1 MALTAIQM
9 IRAVRAFSDRP
20 VPDDVIRQIVD
31 AGRRSQS
38 SKNSQPWQ
46 FVVVRH
52 RDTLA
57 RLAQC
62 GTYAGH
68 VAAAA
73 FAVAL
78 VAPPGTAFDQGQ
90 ATAYMMLAAWDLE
103 VGACIATMH
112 DSEQAQAVLG
122 VPTDLDCQWT
132 ISFGYPAQ
140 AQPTTLKRGGRRS
153 FEEVVHW
160 EHW

>member
-9 IRAVRAFSDRP
+9 IRAVRTFSDRP

-31 AGRRSQS
+31 AGRRAQS
-38 SKNSQPWQ
+38 SKNTQPWQ
-46 FVVVRH
+46 FVVIRQ

-57 RLAQC
+57 ELAQC
-62 GTYAGH
+62 GTYASH

-78 VAPPGTAFDQGQ
+78 VAPAGTAFDLGQ
-90 ATAYMMLAAWDLE
+90 ATAYMMLAAWELQ
-103 VGACIATMH
+103 VGSCIATMH
-112 DSEQAQAVLG
+112 DAARAKAVLG
-122 VPTDLDCQWT
+122 IPGEQDCQWA

-140 AQPTTLKRGGRRS
+140 AQPTRMKRGGRRS
-153 FEEVVHW
+153 FEEVVRW